1 MIPAQAWWVKSSESK
16 IPHTSALR
24 GAWREALLDV
34 QPVFFTRRVNVF
46 SLSQEQGKSLSPR
59 NL

>member
-1 MIPAQAWWVKSSESK
+1 VRSSESK
-16 IPHTSALR
+16 IPRISALR

-34 QPVFFTRRVNVF
+34 KPVFVTRRVNVF
-46 SLSQEQGKSLSPR
+46 SLSQEQDKSLSSG